1 MTKTIILEKALELF
15 TDKGYEGS
23 SMDDIAKAVGIRK
36 ASLYAHFDG
45 KEHIFSAIFDEIL
58 VEYTRVIDELT
69 ACSEEDAAARLEH
82 IFLSFIG
89 YCKDNLKMYFW
100 DRYFYYPPAFLRD
113 FIREKTLE
121 TEALFLARI
130 RWWMKRALQGETDQN
145 RNVEGMALAYYYSM
159 IGLSMS
165 VKLYDREQL
174 LHDARSVWKG
184 LRLGSNISDAK

>member
-1 MTKTIILEKALELF
+1 MTKQLILEKALELF

-45 KEHIFSAIFDEIL
+45 KEHIFSAIFDDIL
-58 VEYTRVIDELT
+58 EEYTRVIDELT
-69 ACSEEDAAARLEH
+69 ACSEEDAVARLEY
-82 IFLSFIG
+82 IFLFFID

-100 DRYFYYPPAFLRD
+100 DRYFYYPPAFLAD

-121 TEALFLARI
+121 TETLFLERI
-130 RWWMKRALQGETDQN
+130 RWWMMRVVQGRSDQN
-145 RNVEGMALAYYYSM
+145 PGAEDMALAYYYSM
-159 IGLSMS
+159 MGLSMS

-174 LHDARSVWKG
+174 LLDARAAWNG
-184 LRLGSNISDAK
+184 LRLRSKRES

>member
-45 KEHIFSAIFDEIL
+45 KEHIFSAIFDDIL

-69 ACSEEDAAARLEH
+69 ARSEEDATARLEH

-100 DRYFYYPPAFLRD
+100 DRYFYYPPAFLRE

-130 RWWMKRALQGETDQN
+130 RWWMMRALQSETDQN

-165 VKLYDREQL
+165 VKLYDREEL
-174 LHDARSVWKG
+174 LHDARSAWKG
-184 LRLGSNISDAK
+184 LRLGSNFNDAK